1 MAYIALVL
9 FCLLV
14 IMRDI
19 LKKKK
24 LSLLLTIF
32 SSKSRYTVYT
42 SYLKSLLQHAGTE
55 ERRRDQ

>member
-1 MAYIALVL
+1 MAYIASVL

-14 IMRDI
+14 IVRGI

-42 SYLKSLLQHAGTE
+42 
-55 ERRRDQ
+55 